1 MFWQNER
8 SKLTGL
14 IKNKTSRSIQLITVT
29 LIIYFI
35 LTSCNTLYKTGT
47 VDIEVAVPAKMKLPK
62 KYNKIAVKY
71 NNVNVSYNPKYANY
85 FEGTNVLKD
94 SVNLDSMASEV
105 YFDMFINTLKNQFS
119 FDSIV
124 VVEPSNYSGISVID
138 TTSRSDSIYNEIYS
152 NEIDLPRMAVD
163 NLIRRIEKKP
173 TEPKSK
179 TKIIDPEYG
188 LHSKNEIKDI
198 ADSTGAEL
206 LLSLD
211 FFASIDGLRYNKR
224 TYTGNEIVVSIVFW
238 SIYDLEEK
246 ELIYFYNKLDTVYW
260 NAYNAFT
267 NGNDFKKLKKMLP
280 GRKDAILNAAD
291 IAGSNFAEMLVPH
304 WLEVQRMYYKSGHI
318 ELKKAEDLMQEN
330 KWLDAAEIW
339 KKNVT
344 NKNKSVAAKSMY
356 NMALACEIEG
366 NIDAAIDWTVK
377 SFHIFGSKNE
387 PHYFNCMNYLQIL
400 GQRKIDI
407 RTIERQLNP
416 EISVDTIKNE

>member
-1 MFWQNER
+1 M
-8 SKLTGL
+8 TGL
-14 IKNKTSRSIQLITVT
+14 IKNKTSRSIQLITGT
-29 LIIYFI
+29 LIFYFL
-35 LTSCNTLYKTGT
+35 LTGCNTLYRTGT

-62 KYNKIAVKY
+62 KYYKIAVKY

-85 FEGTNVLKD
+85 FEGTAVFTD
-94 SVNLDSMASEV
+94 TVNLDSMASEV

-124 VVEPSNYSGISVID
+124 VLEPTNYSGISVID
-138 TTSRSDSIYNEIYS
+138 TTSQTDSIY

-163 NLIRRIEKKP
+163 NLIRQIEKEP

-211 FFASIDGLRYNKR
+211 LFASIDGIRYNKR
-224 TYTGNEIVVSIVFW
+224 RYTGYETVISIVFW

-260 NAYNAFT
+260 KVENIYTTDT
-267 NGNDFKKLKKMLP
+267 NFNKLKKSLP
-280 GRKDAILNAAD
+280 GRKDAVLNAAD

-304 WLEVQRMYYKSGHI
+304 WLEVQRMYYKSGHV

-416 EISVDTIKNE
+416 EISIETLKNE